1 MANNNKQFIF
11 VKDMPFG
18 ESTIKQNTRLTY
30 YNGYFTLDGILITPS
45 SQKKFLNLI
54 EEEAKNPNYLK
65 EVKV

>member
-30 YNGYFTLDGILITPS
+30 YNGYINYSFFSKEILE
-45 SQKKFLNLI
+45 FD
-54 EEEAKNPNYLK
+54 
-65 EVKV
+65 